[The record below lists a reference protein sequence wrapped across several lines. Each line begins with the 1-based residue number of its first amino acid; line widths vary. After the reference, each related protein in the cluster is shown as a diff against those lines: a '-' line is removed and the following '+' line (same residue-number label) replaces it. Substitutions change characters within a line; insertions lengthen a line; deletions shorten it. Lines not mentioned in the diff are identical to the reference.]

1 MSESPTRSHRRTAA
15 RLILGTLATCVA
27 LGLVGGAVWRLLAP
41 TGPVVPQ
48 DGYLFAVEN
57 PELIAGQDVVFALV
71 TGFAGLAVGFW
82 VVLRSYDRPVQ
93 RLLAALAGGL
103 LGAVVT
109 WQVGRALGP
118 DLRTGAGEDPVPSP
132 LDLHALGLLGA
143 WPALTAVAVFLGL
156 FLTAMRD
163 PRSQQ

>member
-1 MSESPTRSHRRTAA
+1 M
-15 RLILGTLATCVA
+15 ATSVT
-27 LGLVGGAVWRLLAP
+27 LGLVGGVVWRLLAP
-41 TGPVVPQ
+41 MGPVVPQ

-57 PELIAGQDVVFALV
+57 PELVAGQDVVFALV
-71 TGFAGLAVGFW
+71 TGLVGLAVGVW

-93 RLLAALAGGL
+93 RLLAALGGGL

-118 DLRTGAGEDPVPSP
+118 HLPARAGENPVPSP
-132 LDLHALGLLGA
+132 LDLHALALLGA

-156 FLTAMRD
+156 FLTAIGD
-163 PRSQQ
+163 SRSQQ